1 MQIKRY
7 QEGGATPAAPAPAP
21 QGGEEQ
27 MMQQLAQMAQE
38 IIQQLGPDAAAML
51 AQVIMEM
58 LQGAQQE
65 VGAVPEEQ
73 QFMRCGGKIKKKTCK
88 KACGGSVKKTACGGS
103 IKKSACGGSVK
114 KTACGGSVKKSAC
127 GGSVKKDACG
137 GKTSKCKT
145 KKSCK

>member
-1 MQIKRY
+1 MVIKKF
-7 QEGGATPAAPAPAP
+7 QEGGSTPATPAQAP

-27 MMQQLAQMAQE
+27 RMQQLSQLAGQLIQE
-38 IIQQLGPDAAAML
+38 LGPDAAAML

-73 QFMRCGGKIKKKTCK
+73 QFMRCGGKIKQKKRTCK
-88 KACGGSVKKTACGGS
+88 KLCGGNLQKKQCGGKSPVKKNL
-103 IKKSACGGSVK
+103 
-114 KTACGGSVKKSAC
+114 
-127 GGSVKKDACG
+127 CG

>member
-7 QEGGATPAAPAPAP
+7 QEGGAAPAAPAP

-27 MMQQLAQMAQE
+27 MMQQIAQMAQE

-88 KACGGSVKKTACGGS
+88 KACGGSVKKSACGGS
-103 IKKSACGGSVK
+103 VKKSACGGSVK
-114 KTACGGSVKKSAC
+114 KTACGGSVKKNIC

-145 KKSCK
+145 KKS

>member
-58 LQGAQQE
+58 LQGAPQE
-65 VGAVPEEQ
+65 VGAAPEEQ

-88 KACGGSVKKTACGGS
+88 KAS
-103 IKKSACGGSVK
+103 GGSVK
-114 KTACGGSVKKSAC
+114 KTACGGSVKKTAC

>member
-7 QEGGATPAAPAPAP
+7 QEGGAAPAAPVQAP
-21 QGGEEQ
+21 QGEEEQ
-27 MMQQLAQMAQE
+27 IMQQLAQMAQE

-58 LQGAQQE
+58 LQGAPQE
-65 VGAVPEEQ
+65 VGAAPEEQ

-88 KACGGSVKKTACGGS
+88 KACGGSVKK
-103 IKKSACGGSVK
+103 SACGGSVK
-114 KTACGGSVKKSAC
+114 KDACGGSVKKTAC

>member
-1 MQIKRY
+1 MIIKKF
-7 QEGGATPAAPAPAP
+7 QEGGATPAAPAQAP

-51 AQVIMEM
+51 AQIIMEM
-58 LQGAQQE
+58 LQRAQHE
-65 VGAVPEEQ
+65 VGAASEEQ
-73 QFMRCGGKIKKKTCK
+73 QFMRCGGKMKKKTCK
-88 KACGGSVKKTACGGS
+88 KACGGSVKK
-103 IKKSACGGSVK
+103 SACGGSVK
-114 KTACGGSVKKSAC
+114 KTAC

>member
-7 QEGGATPAAPAPAP
+7 QEGGAAPAAPAQAP
-21 QGGEEQ
+21 QGREEQ

-88 KACGGSVKKTACGGS
+88 KACGGSVKK
-103 IKKSACGGSVK
+103 SACGGSVK
-114 KTACGGSVKKSAC
+114 KSACGGSVKKSAC

>member
-1 MQIKRY
+1 MIIKKF
-7 QEGGATPAAPAPAP
+7 QEGGAAPAAPAQAP

-27 MMQQLAQMAQE
+27 MIQQLAQMAQE

-73 QFMRCGGKIKKKTCK
+73 QFMRYGGKIKKKTCK
-88 KACGGSVKKTACGGS
+88 KLCGGDLQKKQ
-103 IKKSACGGSVK
+103 
-114 KTACGGSVKKSAC
+114 
-127 GGSVKKDACG
+127 CG
-137 GKTSKCKT
+137 GKSPVKKGQCGGKSPVKKNLCGGTTSKCKT

>member
-58 LQGAQQE
+58 LQGAPQE
-65 VGAVPEEQ
+65 VGAAPEEQ

-88 KACGGSVKKTACGGS
+88 KLCGGDLQKKQCGGKSPVKKGQCGG
-103 IKKSACGGSVK
+103 KSPVK
-114 KTACGGSVKKSAC
+114 KNL
-127 GGSVKKDACG
+127 CG

>member
-7 QEGGATPAAPAPAP
+7 QEGGAAPAAPAQVP
-21 QGGEEQ
+21 QGKEEQ

-58 LQGAQQE
+58 LQIAQQE

-103 IKKSACGGSVK
+103 IKK
-114 KTACGGSVKKSAC
+114 TAC

>member
-7 QEGGATPAAPAPAP
+7 QEGGAAPAAPAQAP

-103 IKKSACGGSVK
+103 VKKTAREGSVK
-114 KTACGGSVKKSAC
+114 KTACGNKK
-127 GGSVKKDACG
+127 KKDACG

>member
-7 QEGGATPAAPAPAP
+7 QEGGAAPAAPAQAP

-27 MMQQLAQMAQE
+27 MMQQIAQMAQE

-103 IKKSACGGSVK
+103 VKKTACGGSVK
-114 KTACGGSVKKSAC
+114 KTACGGSVKK
-127 GGSVKKDACG
+127 DACG
-137 GKTSKCKT
+137 GKASKCKT

>member
-51 AQVIMEM
+51 ARVIMEM

-88 KACGGSVKKTACGGS
+88 KACGGSVKKSACGGS
-103 IKKSACGGSVK
+103 VKKSACGGSVK
-114 KTACGGSVKKSAC
+114 KTAC

>member
-58 LQGAQQE
+58 LQGAPQE
-65 VGAVPEEQ
+65 VGAAPEEQ
-73 QFMRCGGKIKKKTCK
+73 QFMRCGGKIKKKKRTCK
-88 KACGGSVKKTACGGS
+88 KLCGGDLQKKQCGGKSPVKKNL
-103 IKKSACGGSVK
+103 
-114 KTACGGSVKKSAC
+114 
-127 GGSVKKDACG
+127 CG

>member
-7 QEGGATPAAPAPAP
+7 QEGGAAPAAPTQAP
-21 QGGEEQ
+21 QGREEQ

-38 IIQQLGPDAAAML
+38 IIQQLGPDVAAML

-58 LQGAQQE
+58 LQGAPQE
-65 VGAVPEEQ
+65 VGAAPEEQ

-88 KACGGSVKKTACGGS
+88 K
-103 IKKSACGGSVK
+103 
-114 KTACGGSVKKSAC
+114 ACGGSVKKSAC

>member
-7 QEGGATPAAPAPAP
+7 QEGGATPAAPAQAP

-27 MMQQLAQMAQE
+27 MMQQLAQIANQLIQE
-38 IIQQLGPDAAAML
+38 LGPDAAAML

-103 IKKSACGGSVK
+103 VK
-114 KTACGGSVKKSAC
+114 KTACGGSI
-127 GGSVKKDACG
+127 KKDACG

>member
-7 QEGGATPAAPAPAP
+7 QEGGAAPAAPAQAP

-58 LQGAQQE
+58 LQGAPQE

-103 IKKSACGGSVK
+103 IKKTACGGSVK
-114 KTACGGSVKKSAC
+114 KTAC

>member
-58 LQGAQQE
+58 LQGAPQE
-65 VGAVPEEQ
+65 VGAAPEEQ

-103 IKKSACGGSVK
+103 VK
-114 KTACGGSVKKSAC
+114 KTACGGSVKKTAC

>member
-7 QEGGATPAAPAPAP
+7 QEGGAAPAAPAQTP

-58 LQGAQQE
+58 LQIAQQE

-103 IKKSACGGSVK
+103 IKK
-114 KTACGGSVKKSAC
+114 TAC

>member
-1 MQIKRY
+1 MKIVKFM
-7 QEGGATPAAPAPAP
+7 QEGGATPAAPAQAP

-27 MMQQLAQMAQE
+27 MMQQLAQIANQLIQE
-38 IIQQLGPDAAAML
+38 LGPDAAAML

-103 IKKSACGGSVK
+103 
-114 KTACGGSVKKSAC
+114 VKKSAC

>member
-7 QEGGATPAAPAPAP
+7 QEGGATPAAPAQAP

-58 LQGAQQE
+58 LQGAPQE
-65 VGAVPEEQ
+65 VGAAPEEQ

-88 KACGGSVKKTACGGS
+88 KACKKQCGGDLKKEQCGGKSPVKKNL
-103 IKKSACGGSVK
+103 
-114 KTACGGSVKKSAC
+114 
-127 GGSVKKDACG
+127 CG

>member
-1 MQIKRY
+1 MKIVKFM
-7 QEGGATPAAPAPAP
+7 QEGGATPAAPAPVQTL
-21 QGGEEQ
+21 QGEEEQ
-27 MMQQLAQMAQE
+27 MMQQIAQMAQE
-38 IIQQLGPDAAAML
+38 IIQQIGPDAAAML

-88 KACGGSVKKTACGGS
+88 KACGGSVKKD
-103 IKKSACGGSVK
+103 ACGGSVK
-114 KTACGGSVKKSAC
+114 KTACGGSVKKTAC

>member
-7 QEGGATPAAPAPAP
+7 QEGGATPTAPAQAP

-27 MMQQLAQMAQE
+27 MMQQLAQIANQLIQE
-38 IIQQLGPDAAAML
+38 LGPDAAAML

-103 IKKSACGGSVK
+103 VK
-114 KTACGGSVKKSAC
+114 KTACGGSVKKTAC

>member
-1 MQIKRY
+1 MKIVKFM
-7 QEGGATPAAPAPAP
+7 QEGGATPAAPQSP
-21 QGGEEQ
+21 EQ
-27 MMQQLAQMAQE
+27 NQAMEQIAQLANQLIQE
-38 IIQQLGPDAAAML
+38 LGPDAAAML

-103 IKKSACGGSVK
+103 
-114 KTACGGSVKKSAC
+114 
-127 GGSVKKDACG
+127 VKKDACG

>member
-1 MQIKRY
+1 MIIKKF
-7 QEGGATPAAPAPAP
+7 QEGGATPAAPAQAP

-58 LQGAQQE
+58 LQGAPQE
-65 VGAVPEEQ
+65 VGAAPEEQ
-73 QFMRCGGKIKKKTCK
+73 QFMRCGGKIKKACKKTCK
-88 KACGGSVKKTACGGS
+88 KLCGGDLKKEQCGGKSPVKKGQCGG
-103 IKKSACGGSVK
+103 KSPVK
-114 KTACGGSVKKSAC
+114 KNL
-127 GGSVKKDACG
+127 CG

>member
-7 QEGGATPAAPAPAP
+7 QEGGAAPAAPAQTP

-88 KACGGSVKKTACGGS
+88 KACGGPV
-103 IKKSACGGSVK
+103 KKSACGGSVK
-114 KTACGGSVKKSAC
+114 KDACGGSVR
-127 GGSVKKDACG
+127 KDACG

>member
-58 LQGAQQE
+58 LQGAPQE
-65 VGAVPEEQ
+65 VGAAPEEQ

-103 IKKSACGGSVK
+103 IKK
-114 KTACGGSVKKSAC
+114 TACGGSVKKSAC

>member
-7 QEGGATPAAPAPAP
+7 QQGGATPAAPAPAP

-103 IKKSACGGSVK
+103 VKKS
-114 KTACGGSVKKSAC
+114 ACGGSVKKSAC

>member
-7 QEGGATPAAPAPAP
+7 QEGGAAPAAPAQAP

-51 AQVIMEM
+51 AQIIMEM
-58 LQGAQQE
+58 LQGAPQE
-65 VGAVPEEQ
+65 VGAAPEEQ

-88 KACGGSVKKTACGGS
+88 KACGGPVKKSACGGS
-103 IKKSACGGSVK
+103 VKKDACGGSVK
-114 KTACGGSVKKSAC
+114 KTACGD
-127 GGSVKKDACG
+127 SVKKDACG

>member
-38 IIQQLGPDAAAML
+38 IIQQLGQDAAAML
-51 AQVIMEM
+51 AQIIMEM

-103 IKKSACGGSVK
+103 VK
-114 KTACGGSVKKSAC
+114 KTACGGSVKKTAC

>member
-7 QEGGATPAAPAPAP
+7 QEGGAAPAAPAP

-27 MMQQLAQMAQE
+27 MMQQIAQMAQE

-88 KACGGSVKKTACGGS
+88 KECGGNFQKKQCGGNLQKKQCGGKSPVKKNL
-103 IKKSACGGSVK
+103 
-114 KTACGGSVKKSAC
+114 
-127 GGSVKKDACG
+127 CG

>member
-7 QEGGATPAAPAPAP
+7 QEGGAAPAAPAQAP

-27 MMQQLAQMAQE
+27 MMQQIAQMAQE
-38 IIQQLGPDAAAML
+38 IIQQIGPDAAAML

-58 LQGAQQE
+58 LQGAPQE
-65 VGAVPEEQ
+65 VGAAPEEQ

-88 KACGGSVKKTACGGS
+88 KACGGFV
-103 IKKSACGGSVK
+103 KKSACGGSVK
-114 KTACGGSVKKSAC
+114 KDACGGSVKKTAC